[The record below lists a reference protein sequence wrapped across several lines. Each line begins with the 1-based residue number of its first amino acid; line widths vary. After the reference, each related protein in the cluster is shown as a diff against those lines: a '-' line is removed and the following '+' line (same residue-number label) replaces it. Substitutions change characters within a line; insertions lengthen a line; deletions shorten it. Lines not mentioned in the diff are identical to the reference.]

1 MVGRFRDGRLNHG
14 ERKSQPQFRAHH
26 ARCGQPLA
34 DSRRPIL
41 PPSKCNPS
49 TYGWSLESG
58 QANYTGHRHR
68 LASPRLDDGFVSPE
82 RVAISDYR
90 VTARML
96 IAVPILLVGQVVMDS
111 RFRLIVRHLR
121 RSGLLDSDSLAD
133 MDVIIAKLIRWRD
146 SLWPELAIILVV
158 YASIALVFSTHLHE
172 NRPWALAGEGASHL
186 LPAGWYYG
194 FCEPTCV
201 PLPYRTEPVEM
212 AFVVLFPIPPGTLE
226 FAINAYSP

>member
-1 MVGRFRDGRLNHG
+1 MANV
-14 ERKSQPQFRAHH
+14 
-26 ARCGQPLA
+26 
-34 DSRRPIL
+34 
-41 PPSKCNPS
+41 NPS
-49 TYGWSLESG
+49 PNSERITPAVDNLSLIRGGPFYRLQNATHLLTAGRWNLGRRITLAIAIGWLPLVLMTVLFHPSALRSL
-58 QANYTGHRHR
+58 
-68 LASPRLDDGFVSPE
+68 
-82 RVAISDYR
+82 ISDYR